1 MPSTVSFYTSP
12 LTFASATVGGA
23 GAIAYTVNS
32 GAYAYPRANTRTMII
47 YNSGANPLLVGN
59 LPAAAAAALPAGAFP
74 NGFTAFGGAGGAP
87 VPVAG
92 GNCTIVPAA
101 SALTL
106 DLGTYEERGN
116 MDPEQIPFSVCS
128 LFFFSA
134 TGGATTAVI
143 TYKNVLGRF

>member
-1 MPSTVSFYTSP
+1 MPSTVSFYVSP

-23 GAIAYTVNS
+23 GAIAYPVNA
-32 GAYAYPRANTRTMII
+32 GGYAYPKANTRTMII

-59 LPAAAAAALPAGAFP
+59 IPIRLATQLPAGAFP
-74 NGFTAFGGAGGAP
+74 NGFTALGGTAAAP
-87 VPVAG
+87 VPSAG

-116 MDPEQIPFSVCS
+116 MDPEQIPFITCA

>member
-12 LTFASATVGGA
+12 IVFASAAVGGA
-23 GAIAYTVNS
+23 GAIAYPVN
-32 GAYAYPRANTRTMII
+32 GLNYAYPKANTRTMII

-59 LPAAAAAALPAGAFP
+59 IPIISDSFLPAGVFP
-74 NGFTAFGGAGGAP
+74 NGFTFYGGTAPAP
-87 VPVAG
+87 VPTAG

-116 MDPEQIPFSVCS
+116 MDPTQTPFIVCS

>member
-1 MPSTVSFYTSP
+1 MPSTVTFYTSP
-12 LTFASATVGGA
+12 IIFGSATVAGA
-23 GAIAYTVNS
+23 GAIAYPINA
-32 GAYAYPRANTRTMII
+32 GGYAYPRANTRTMII

-59 LPAAAAAALPAGAFP
+59 IPIQIATQLPAGVPPA
-74 NGFTAFGGAGGAP
+74 GFTPQGGTALAP
-87 VPVAG
+87 VPSAG

-116 MDPEQIPFSVCS
+116 MDPTQTPFIVCS

>member
-23 GAIAYTVNS
+23 GAIAYPVNV
-32 GAYAYPRANTRTMII
+32 GAYAYPKANTRTMII

-59 LPAAAAAALPAGAFP
+59 IPVFVDVNLPAGVFP
-74 NGFTAFGGAGGAP
+74 NGFTALGGTAPAP
-87 VPVAG
+87 VATAG
-92 GNCTIVPAA
+92 QNCTIVPAA

-116 MDPEQIPFSVCS
+116 MDPTQFPFIVCS